1 MVFESVLNPIF
12 GPVLQLKPF
21 YAILLISFI
30 LTVVTVI
37 AYKYLTNQK
46 KMRDLKK
53 EMKDMQKDIK
63 KYKNDPKKAMEVQK
77 KAMEKNFEFMKHSM
91 KPTLITF
98 LPLIIIFGWLNSNMA
113 YYPLYPNTQFNVTA
127 TFQEA
132 AIGKA
137 TLEPVPELKFLAQT
151 EFDVSEANPVV
162 WQLKGEAG
170 KYNLNVNLNNKTLK
184 TLNIIISNE
193 RKYEQPK
200 VLVKNSLLKQ
210 VEVSNKPIHPF
221 GKLSIF
227 GWKPGWLGT
236 YIIFSLVFSTLL
248 RKIMNVV

>member
-12 GPVLQLKPF
+12 GPILQLKPF
-21 YAILLISFI
+21 YAILLISFV
-30 LTVVTVI
+30 LTLVTVI
-37 AYKYLTNQK
+37 AYKYLTNQT
-46 KMRDLKK
+46 KMRALKK
-53 EMKDMQKDIK
+53 EMKDMQNDIK

-77 KAMEKNFEFMKHSM
+77 KAMEKNFEYMKHSM
-91 KPTLITF
+91 RPTLITF

-113 YYPLYPNTQFNVTA
+113 YYPLYPNATFNVTA
-127 TFQEA
+127 TFQDA
-132 AIGKA
+132 SIGKA
-137 TLEPVPELKFLAQT
+137 TLEPVPELKFLSTA
-151 EFDVSEANPVV
+151 EFDVSETNPVV
-162 WQLKGEAG
+162 WQVKGDSG

-184 TLNIIISNE
+184 TVNIIIANE

-210 VEVSNKPIHPF
+210 VVISNKAIHPF
-221 GKLSIF
+221 GNVSIF